1 MMTNVVELEP
11 QELGENFRFDPDK
24 ILDEAKGQGFETLVI
39 MGQKPSGEVWVTGN
53 ANRGELLVL
62 IEVAKHQ
69 IVFDEN

>member
-1 MMTNVVELEP
+1 MTNVVELEP

-39 MGQKPSGEVWVTGN
+39 MGQKPSGEVWVSGN